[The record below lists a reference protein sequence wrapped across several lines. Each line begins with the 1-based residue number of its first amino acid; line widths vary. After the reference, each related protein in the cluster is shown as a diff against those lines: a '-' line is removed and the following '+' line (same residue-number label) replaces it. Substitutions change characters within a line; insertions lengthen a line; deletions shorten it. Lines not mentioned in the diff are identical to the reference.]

1 MNKTAGVTPPQFTTS
16 KSTVDDHM
24 TDATGRIFNIQRYS
38 LYDGNGIRTLVF
50 FKGCPLRCRWCSNP
64 ESISPKKEIMLMRSL
79 CTGCGTCVKVCEQGL
94 HSIVPEADGFRHDIN
109 RSKQCTGC
117 GTCVSRCAV
126 RALSVCGEDVTLDHL
141 MEEILKDEMFYR
153 TSGGGVTLGGGE
165 VTAQHEFAVELLK
178 RCKAYGINTAIETCG
193 HASWEVIQSFIPVV
207 DTFLYD
213 LKAFYSE
220 KHRELVGQGNEL
232 ILSNLRGLS
241 DCGANIVIRMPMIKG
256 YNDDIQML
264 RDTAMFLAELNHD
277 SVKEVNILPY
287 HKLGVAKYGE
297 VDKVYSIDD
306 DPSFGDDEIQSVVE
320 VISQSGLPVKI
331 VKY

>member
-1 MNKTAGVTPPQFTTS
+1 
-16 KSTVDDHM
+16 
-24 TDATGRIFNIQRYS
+24 
-38 LYDGNGIRTLVF
+38 
-50 FKGCPLRCRWCSNP
+50 
-64 ESISPKKEIMLMRSL
+64 MRSL

-94 HSIVPEADGFRHDIN
+94 HSIVPDADGFRHDIN

-207 DTFLYD
+207 DTF
-213 LKAFYSE
+213 
-220 KHRELVGQGNEL
+220 
-232 ILSNLRGLS
+232 
-241 DCGANIVIRMPMIKG
+241 IRMPMIKG

-264 RDTAMFLAELNHD
+264 RDTATFLAELNHD